1 MIKWLTMRRSI
12 EWKTKRGDGTSYEV
26 RVSFFGGKY
35 TFQFKEDVQ
44 EEWDYSRKPSL
55 EDLQDLWDAV
65 QRRYQ
70 RRQIT
75 DKELKEARRICS
87 K

>member
-1 MIKWLTMRRSI
+1 MRRSI
-12 EWKTKRGDGTSYEV
+12 EWKTKRTDGTYYEV

-35 TFQFKEDVQ
+35 SFQFKEGTD
-44 EEWDYSRKPSL
+44 EEWDYSREPSS
-55 EDLQDLWDAV
+55 EDLQGLWDAV

-70 RRQIT
+70 RRQVT
-75 DKELKEARRICS
+75 DKELKEARRICL

>member
-1 MIKWLTMRRSI
+1 MRRSI
-12 EWKTKRGDGTSYEV
+12 EWKTKRPDGTCCEV

-35 TFQFKEDVQ
+35 EFQFKEDGQ
-44 EEWDYSRKPSL
+44 ERWDYSREPSS
-55 EDLQDLWDAV
+55 EDLENLWDAV

-75 DKELKEARRICS
+75 DKELKEARRICGKPS
-87 K
+87 

>member
-1 MIKWLTMRRSI
+1 MRRCI
-12 EWKTKRGDGTSYEV
+12 EWKTKRSDGTYYEV

-35 TFQFKEDVQ
+35 GFQFKEDSQ
-44 EEWDYSRKPSL
+44 EGWDYSREPSA
-55 EDLQDLWDAV
+55 EDLEELWNAV

-70 RRQIT
+70 RRQVT
-75 DKELKEARRICS
+75 DKELKEARRICG